1 MQQRKQLCVQD
12 LGLEVS
18 ACSICLRKD
27 HSDFSIEDRS
37 MWSRE
42 TSQKAVV
49 IIGAGNDGNSDQ
61 GDGDREEN
69 RLERYLG
76 G

>member
-1 MQQRKQLCVQD
+1 MQD

-27 HSDFSIEDRS
+27 HSDFSIEDRLE
-37 MWSRE
+37 WSRE

-49 IIGAGNDGNSDQ
+49 IIGAGNDGNSD
-61 GDGDREEN
+61 
-69 RLERYLG
+69 
-76 G
+76 